1 MGYYKDWISVD
12 IRCILIENHSVLPP
26 FTGNKWHHESMLVSD
41 FMTPLG
47 IITLPCSAANGNGA
61 VTVLNSATGS
71 TLTLLG
77 P

>member
-1 MGYYKDWISVD
+1 MGNYKDWISVD
-12 IRCILIENHSVLPP
+12 IRQILIENHGVLPP
-26 FTGNKWHHESMLVSD
+26 TGNKWHHESMLVSD

-47 IITLPCSAANGNGA
+47 IITCHVQQANGNGA